1 MTIEGFMSRLANC
14 MTTLVAIMA
23 LVLAGSVSAIA
34 ATDWNPPPV
43 TINDPAGTTQDWYMW
58 SVDGQSYYSYDPAGQ
73 SVIPPGEHISSG
85 GVLDLTVYVV
95 RYLDGET
102 RAVPLSFTNAAG
114 TRAPNTVTLHA
125 DQMVCGKF
133 STQSTWLPVTWNETY
148 DGTGLTS
155 NTPGVM
161 FKGDDGSLSPLQV
174 NSTSSASTNHI
185 IPDGGSVRLD
195 AYNPNWGLLPG
206 WYTAVPYRVPD
217 DNSAIV
223 YEPAS
228 AHSRLWVPTCGG
240 AAVPPGQ
247 IPPGGTVPTPPN
259 NPGGSTG
266 KATGKLKLLRS
277 AGRVKATAINRKV
290 TSRSDFRL
298 KANGKVVKTI
308 TAPAGKVVKWT
319 VRANV
324 RTRYVLQ
331 VRSVVG
337 GRDRYRPVAR
347 LLVSR

>member
-133 STQSTWLPVTWNETY
+133 STQSTWLPVTWNETA
-148 DGTGLTS
+148 DGTGLTTS
-155 NTPGVM
+155 TPGVLFTNGYETSTM
-161 FKGDDGSLSPLQV
+161 EVEAYRYPSSYVISDGTSLLL
-174 NSTSSASTNHI
+174 N
-185 IPDGGSVRLD
+185 D
-195 AYNPNWGLLPG
+195 YNPSWQGILPG
-206 WYTAVPYRVPD
+206 LYTVTPYSRD
-217 DNSAIV
+217 
-223 YEPAS
+223 AS
-228 AHSRLWVPTCGG
+228 SGPQVLETSQSQQLWVPPCGG
-240 AAVPPGQ
+240 AQPPPGQ
-247 IPPGGTVPTPPN
+247 VPPGTVPTPPSK
-259 NPGGSTG
+259 PGGSTG